1 MLTFLKQFTN
11 VIGETHSQ
19 VAVSK
24 VIASNMLTFVGDLP
38 PFPRG
43 CIFDVVFGG
52 SKISSIAFRPS
63 TMGWAGQLSTIK
75 AIFLS

>member
-43 CIFDVVFGG
+43 SVFDVVFGG
-52 SKISSIAFRPS
+52 SKVS
-63 TMGWAGQLSTIK
+63 
-75 AIFLS
+75 